1 MNELCVSCA
10 NSIFCETW
18 GEWKCKAYDVRI
30 CDTIVECPYY
40 KKRPRDFK
48 ESKCQCD
55 DCRDNTDWYED

>member
-18 GEWKCKAYDVRI
+18 GEWKCRDLEIRI
-30 CDTIVECPYY
+30 RGSLVECGSY

-48 ESKCQCD
+48 ESKCQCE
-55 DCRDNTDWYED
+55 DCLNNAALYED